1 MRIPPVRDFMTTSPR
16 TIAAQDTMA
25 QAHRMMREARVR
37 HLPVVDGDRLVGVV
51 TAGDLHLMETLK
63 DVDPDQVKVR
73 EAMSTEPFTV
83 TPKARLREI
92 AGAMAEGRYGA
103 ALVMEEGK
111 VVGIFTMVDAC
122 RALATLLDA

>member
-1 MRIPPVRDFMTTSPR
+1 MTITIDRYMSSSVLTIDVDSPL
-16 TIAAQDTMA
+16 
-25 QAHRMMREARVR
+25 REAHALMRSHDIR
-37 HLPVVDGDRLVGVV
+37 HLPVLAKGRLVGLVSQR
-51 TAGDLHLMETLK
+51 DLHLIETLK